1 MKRNSFC
8 ASSFFCFPSVKSLHC
23 IGLLHAAA
31 LKLPVFWSS
40 RKLTSLRGTG
50 ASALPPL
57 TIFHSLSALQRWRNC
72 TQMRH
77 QLQQSRRHCIPAQHR
92 RAGMTRPPALPPCL
106 LRASAPRNKFC
117 LVRVT
122 AAVLQ
127 LPLWVACH
135 AHREWR
141 LQYARHTARVRNA
154 LYSTACCARQ
164 PLPPAPPPAP
174 PHESNRMQHEAR
186 RRLQTPPVPCAQ
198 QQKRF
203 VIFEFHKTKSAKS
216 VHCLSAAA
224 CGWGQRHSRFELFP
238 PTAAIPRSPGDRRSF
253 PRKHSACHIFES
265 GGCE

>member
-1 MKRNSFC
+1 MKRNSSC
-8 ASSFFCFPSVKSLHC
+8 ASSFFCFPSVKKPHC
-23 IGLLHAAA
+23 IGLLSKAA

-40 RKLTSLRGTG
+40 RKLTSLRRTC

-57 TIFHSLSALQRWRNC
+57 TIFHSLSALQRWHHC
-72 TQMRH
+72 THMRH
-77 QLQQSRRHCIPAQHR
+77 RLQQSRRHCISAQHR

-106 LRASAPRNKFC
+106 LRASAPRKEFC

-164 PLPPAPPPAP
+164 PLHPPPPP